1 MVYGREIDGE
11 VTTFGTTGYTYR
23 NTFLVYDRKTES
35 IWYPYKP
42 SEMNALTGQY
52 AGNALPYLAE
62 PARTSLGDW
71 RKKHA
76 NSLVLVG
83 DK

>member
-11 VTTFGTTGYTYR
+11 VTTFGTTGYTYKR
-23 NTFLVYDRKTES
+23 TFVLYDRKPES
-35 IWYPYKP
+35 VWYPHKP
-42 SEMNALTGQY
+42 GEMNAVSGPA

-62 PARTSLGDW
+62 PDKMPLADW

-76 NSLVLVG
+76 DSLVLVESE
-83 DK
+83 